1 MTWKYFRSSTSS
13 SASNYNLLSIV
24 EQSSKQISKYI
35 IYELI
40 VPLIEIIQ
48 LFSSYYFH
56 FVEIIL

>member
-48 LFSSYYFH
+48 LTVFIVLFSFC
-56 FVEIIL
+56 